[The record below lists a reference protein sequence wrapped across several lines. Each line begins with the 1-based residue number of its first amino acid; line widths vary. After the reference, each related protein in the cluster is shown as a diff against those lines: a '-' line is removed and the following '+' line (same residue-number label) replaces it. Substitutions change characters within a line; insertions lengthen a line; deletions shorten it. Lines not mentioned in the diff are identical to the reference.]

1 MKYFIVDAFAER
13 VFEGNPA
20 AVCILDA
27 WLDPELMQRI
37 AVENNLS
44 ETAFAVKE
52 GEHYRLRWF
61 TPGGEVDLC
70 GHATLATAF
79 VICNYVEDAR
89 EIVFETMSGRLTVA
103 RQGDLYELDFPARM
117 PSPVEVTPE
126 LVAAIGATPVEGYLE
141 RDYMFVLENE
151 EAVRDL
157 KPDLTAMEAL
167 PGGIGVLVTAKGS
180 GCDFVSRAFFPK
192 LKVNEDPVC
201 GSAHCNFIPFW
212 SERLNK
218 REMVAL
224 QLSARGGVLYC
235 KHCGDRVKIAGKA
248 ALYAIGEFFLP
259 ADQR

>member
-1 MKYFIVDAFAER
+1 
-13 VFEGNPA
+13 
-20 AVCILDA
+20 
-27 WLDPELMQRI
+27 
-37 AVENNLS
+37 
-44 ETAFAVKE
+44 
-52 GEHYRLRWF
+52 
-61 TPGGEVDLC
+61 
-70 GHATLATAF
+70 
-79 VICNYVEDAR
+79 
-89 EIVFETMSGRLTVA
+89 MSGRLTVA